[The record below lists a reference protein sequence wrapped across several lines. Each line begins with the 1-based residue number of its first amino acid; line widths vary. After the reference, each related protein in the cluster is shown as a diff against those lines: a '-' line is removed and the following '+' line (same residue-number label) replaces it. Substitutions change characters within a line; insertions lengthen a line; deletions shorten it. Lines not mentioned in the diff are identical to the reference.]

1 MTHLKEGM
9 EAPAFSGRNQR
20 GEEVSLA
27 QFRGK
32 KVVLYFYPKDNTSGC
47 TAQACNLNDNYQ
59 SFIAKGYEVI
69 GVSPDSEKSHK
80 NFAEKYGL
88 QFHLLADTEKEILQA
103 YGVWGEKKMYGRTY
117 MGVFRTTFIL
127 DEKGVIEQIIAKV
140 DTKNHTVQI
149 FES

>member
-88 QFHLLADTEKEILQA
+88 QFHLLADTERSEEHTSELQSRPHL
-103 YGVWGEKKMYGRTY
+103 VCRLLLEKKKAG
-117 MGVFRTTFIL
+117 
-127 DEKGVIEQIIAKV
+127 IAGARS
-140 DTKNHTVQI
+140 TGP
-149 FES
+149 